1 MLSEIG
7 HVFGKAIIFSIT
19 KSSAKHRSLSFKTK
33 NKKLANRIRSKKQ
46 VVIKHYFVPIIKISK
61 YVLSN
66 KEEQQL
72 KLGFKHSFVDKNNN
86 IRRLL
91 ASNLERIAERDE
103 NYLDHD
109 QVENFLEFMRAYT
122 AIFTNKIFATKDY
135 TYHNLKDMIRD
146 KDLVLLNGDND
157 SSVAVMNRIDYNNIK
172 K

>member
-7 HVFGKAIIFSIT
+7 HVFGKAIIFSII
-19 KSSAKHRSLSFKTK
+19 KSSAKHRSLLFKTK

-46 VVIKHYFVPIIKISK
+46 VVIKHYFVPIINTSK

-91 ASNLERIAERDE
+91 ASNLERITERDE

-122 AIFTNKIFATKDY
+122 AIFTNNIFATKDY

>member
-19 KSSAKHRSLSFKTK
+19 KSSPKHRSLSFKTK

-46 VVIKHYFVPIIKISK
+46 VVIKHYFVPIINTSK

-91 ASNLERIAERDE
+91 ASNLERITER
-103 NYLDHD
+103 
-109 QVENFLEFMRAYT
+109 VEN
-122 AIFTNKIFATKDY
+122 
-135 TYHNLKDMIRD
+135 
-146 KDLVLLNGDND
+146 
-157 SSVAVMNRIDYNNIK
+157 
-172 K
+172 